1 MLIQTWTEVLSQSF
15 MEVWKNFAEFIPNI
29 IVALIILVIGWLVGA
44 ILGKLVKQL
53 LDTLKID
60 NALKSAGLEEFA
72 NRGGFK
78 ISAGGFL
85 GWLVKWFVIIV
96 FLVTSLEVLGLSQVN
111 EFLYGTVLLFLPK
124 VIVAV
129 LILFVSVVIAEFV
142 RDVIVGVARTAGIGG
157 ANFLGGVAKWA
168 IWIFAFLA
176 ALGQLGVA
184 AAFLQTLFAGFVI
197 ALALAFG
204 LSFGLGGRD
213 AAARFLEKLR
223 SELRNGDKG

>member
-1 MLIQTWTEVLSQSF
+1 MLIQTWADVLSQSF
-15 MEVWKNFAEFIPNI
+15 QEVWTNFAVFVPNI
-29 IVALIILVIGWLVGA
+29 IVALIILAIGWLVGL

-53 LDTLKID
+53 VDALKID
-60 NALKSAGLEEFA
+60 SALRNAGLEEFA

-78 ISAGGFL
+78 VSAGGFL

-96 FLVTSLEVLGLSQVN
+96 FLVTALEVLGLSQVN
-111 EFLYGTVLLFLPK
+111 AFLYGTVLLFLPK

-129 LILFVSVVIAEFV
+129 LILLVSVVIAEFV
-142 RDVIVGVARTAGIGG
+142 RDVIVGAARTAGING

-184 AAFLQTLFAGFVI
+184 SAFLQTLFAGFVV
-197 ALALAFG
+197 AMALAFG
-204 LSFGLGGRD
+204 LAFGLGGRD

-223 SELRNGDKG
+223 TELRSGDGE